1 MLIIFYI
8 LYFETIWVSPI
19 CNGENILSPG
29 RKPMLFVGVYQESLA
44 GSSYC
49 QSAMRKSDEW
59 KEEFWKSI
67 IGKFQH
73 VDNLM
78 NFDDFTY
85 TERTFTDVD
94 QLVDTIIDLK
104 LNQSYFVDD
113 KREHDPTWNRIN
125 IKSWNTTSRIMIVFL
140 YADEQGSLV
149 ASKLLYGEDYV
160 VFLLNQN
167 NMGSIIGD
175 SNIHSTN
182 DFLKTNLLSV

>member
-1 MLIIFYI
+1 
-8 LYFETIWVSPI
+8 
-19 CNGENILSPG
+19 
-29 RKPMLFVGVYQESLA
+29 
-44 GSSYC
+44 
-49 QSAMRKSDEW
+49 
-59 KEEFWKSI
+59 
-67 IGKFQH
+67 
-73 VDNLM
+73 M

-94 QLVDTIIDLK
+94 QLVDIIIDLK

-125 IKSWNTTSRIMIVFL
+125 IKSNSRIMIVFL

-182 DFLKTNLLSV
+182 DFLKTNANILMSYLQKKKGLKATSFGVNYFLVVHIKGDNIIYKMEFDYFYNNYVMKYYK